1 MEDRQFITLEVEG
14 GAPLKCEVVGVFP
27 FEGREYVALIPP
39 DRGGAAE
46 ILRYESDGTSYNI
59 YSIEDDG
66 EYDRATDEYQRLI
79 NGAD

>member
-1 MEDRQFITLEVEG
+1 MEDKQFITLEVEG

-27 FEGREYVALIPP
+27 FAGKEYVALIPP

-59 YSIEDDG
+59 YSIEDDD
-66 EYDRATDEYQRLI
+66 EYDRAADEYQRLI